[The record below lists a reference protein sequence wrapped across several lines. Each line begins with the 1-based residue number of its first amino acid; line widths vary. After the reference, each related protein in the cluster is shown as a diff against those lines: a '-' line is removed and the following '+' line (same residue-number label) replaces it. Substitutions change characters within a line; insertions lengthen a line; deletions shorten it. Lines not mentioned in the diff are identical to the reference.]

1 MDDGIA
7 EFDKLI
13 QAIKIGIGPASM
25 GADRSDEIESQTSE
39 VAAKR
44 RSPRVLRVQL
54 AILIQQR
61 VQDTHLARIRL
72 GEVHIDSFIVQVS
85 AVHLKLGNQG
95 DDEASIQLS
104 CVPLSSPTTSTDGGM
119 DPLQLVEAGRALG
132 VPRILGPGHDPLT
145 YLSY

>member
-1 MDDGIA
+1 M
-7 EFDKLI
+7 KSN
-13 QAIKIGIGPASM
+13 P
-25 GADRSDEIESQTSE
+25 RTSE

-44 RSPRVLRVQL
+44 RSPRVLRVQV

-72 GEVHIDSFIVQVS
+72 GEVHIDSFIIVQVS

-119 DPLQLVEAGRALG
+119 DPLQLVEAGRAHRCPTHPWLW
-132 VPRILGPGHDPLT
+132 T
-145 YLSY
+145 

>member
-13 QAIKIGIGPASM
+13 QTIKIGIGPASK

-72 GEVHIDSFIVQVS
+72 GEVYIDSFIMQVS
-85 AVHLKLGNQG
+85 AVHLKLRNQG
-95 DDEASIQLS
+95 DDETMRLRFSCPVYHCLPLPPPRMVAWIRSSWSRRAVHSVSHASLA
-104 CVPLSSPTTSTDGGM
+104 LDMTT
-119 DPLQLVEAGRALG
+119 
-132 VPRILGPGHDPLT
+132 
-145 YLSY
+145 